1 MTKRILITGAG
12 GFVGHHFLEHVLVN
26 TDWEC
31 VLTDSFRHKG
41 TNDRIAEV
49 LKGQPAHLCACT
61 GLCQERGYCGPKPW
75 RSRIDVITHD
85 LLAPF
90 TSREVQ
96 RIGEI
101 DYIAAIASDSHV
113 DRSISHPAEFIR
125 NNVEVAVNTL
135 ELARQL
141 KPKQVIWV
149 STDETYGPVAADDFK
164 GHPEWD
170 VVLPSNPYSGSKAAQ
185 EAIAISYWRT
195 YGVPVVILN
204 IMNMIGERQ
213 DLEKFIPRVIHKV
226 MNDQTV
232 TIHGSEGNIGTRH
245 YLHARN
251 VADASLF
258 LLDFNPAM
266 FPAHS
271 EDYADRFEYCGES
284 DRPDRY
290 NIASP
295 DRIDNLTLAK
305 MIAED
310 IGKPLKY
317 QLEDFHTTRPG
328 HDPHYGLDPSKIM
341 NLGWSLPVPFR
352 ESLRRTV
359 RWTMDNPHWLLDD

>member
-1 MTKRILITGAG
+1 MTKRILISGAG
-12 GFVGHHFLEHVLVN
+12 GFVGHHFLEHVLIN
-26 TDWEC
+26 TNWDV

-41 TNDRIAEV
+41 TNDRVAEV
-49 LKGQPAHLCACT
+49 IEGHD
-61 GLCQERGYCGPKPW
+61 W
-75 RSRIDVITHD
+75 RSRIDVIMHD

-90 TSREVQ
+90 TAREAQ
-96 RIGEI
+96 RIGDI
-101 DYIAAIASDSHV
+101 DYIAAIASESHV
-113 DRSISHPAEFIR
+113 DRSIQEPAPFIR
-125 NNVEVAVNTL
+125 NNVEVALNTL
-135 ELARQL
+135 ELARVLQ
-141 KPKQVIWV
+141 PRAVIWV
-149 STDETYGPVAADDFK
+149 STDETYGPVAADDYA

-213 DLEKFIPRVIHKV
+213 DLEKFIPRVISKV
-226 MNDQTV
+226 AQGELV

-258 LLDFNPAM
+258 LLNHTDPAA
-266 FPAHS
+266 FPAHKAYDS
-271 EDYADRFEYCGES
+271 QPVS

-310 IGKPLKY
+310 IGQPLKY
-317 QLEDFHTTRPG
+317 KLEDFHTTRPG
-328 HDPHYGLDPSKIM
+328 HDPHYGLDSSKIRA
-341 NLGWSLPVPFR
+341 LGWELPVAFR
-352 ESLRRTV
+352 ESLERTV
-359 RWTMDNPHWLLDD
+359 KWTMANPRWLLTD

>member
-12 GFVGHHFLEHVLVN
+12 GFVGHHFLEHILVK
-26 TDWEC
+26 TDWN
-31 VLTDSFRHKG
+31 VIITDSFRHKG
-41 TNDRIAEV
+41 TVDRVAEV
-49 LKGQPAHLCACT
+49 VDGIP
-61 GLCQERGYCGPKPW
+61 GS

-90 TSREVQ
+90 TDREAL
-96 RIGEI
+96 RIGDI
-101 DYIAAIASDSHV
+101 DYIAAIASESHV
-113 DRSISHPAEFIR
+113 DRSITDPEPFIL
-125 NNVEVAVNTL
+125 NNTL
-135 ELARQL
+135 VALTTLSLARKL
-141 KPKQVIWV
+141 KPKAVIWV
-149 STDETYGPVAADDFK
+149 STDETYGPVAADDFI

-185 EAIAISYWRT
+185 EAIALSYWRT
-195 YGVPVVILN
+195 YGVPVIILN

-213 DLEKFIPRVIHKV
+213 DLEKFIPRVIAKV
-226 MNDQTV
+226 AHDELV
-232 TIHGSEGNIGTRH
+232 TIHGSVGNIGTRH

-258 LLDFNPAM
+258 LLEHTDPTI
-266 FPAHS
+266 FPAHKS
-271 EDYADRFEYCGES
+271 YDNQPIS

-295 DRIDNLTLAK
+295 DRIDNLTLAE

-310 IGKPLKY
+310 IGRPLKY
-317 QLEDFHTTRPG
+317 KLEDFHTTRPG
-328 HDPHYGLDPSKIM
+328 HDPHYGLDSSKIR
-341 NLGWSLPVPFR
+341 NLGWDLPVPFR

-359 RWTMDNPHWLLDD
+359 EWTMAHPNWLLPD